1 MTLATFNCTC
11 KVLST
16 TSTLTSPSCPFLH
29 PVHKASQNKTR
40 MTYVLCT
47 NTRIVGKDHT
57 FSFSAK
63 CPHSDV
69 LLDDYF
75 SVRTDGI
82 DQEGIE
88 KLE

>member
-1 MTLATFNCTC
+1 MSSR
-11 KVLST
+11 V
-16 TSTLTSPSCPFLH
+16 
-29 PVHKASQNKTR
+29 
-40 MTYVLCT
+40 
-47 NTRIVGKDHT
+47 VGKDHT
-57 FSFSAK
+57 FSFSLN

-69 LLDDYF
+69 RLDDYF

>member
-11 KVLST
+11 KVFS
-16 TSTLTSPSCPFLH
+16 SSLTSLSCPFPH
-29 PVHKASQNKTR
+29 PVHKTSLNKKR
-40 MTYVLCT
+40 MTYVLCA
-47 NTRIVGKDHT
+47 NSKIVGKDHT